1 MSGASFSELVNIV
14 RVDESIKLL
23 LDTDKTISD
32 ISLDVG
38 FSHARYYNKSF
49 KDHYKCTPLQFRKK
63 YDLPEE
69 KFDSFKQINTLD
81 LSDSLQYFS
90 FYLEDYDRFNFTN
103 KIIKLQTDLLFPS
116 TELQP

>member
-1 MSGASFSELVNIV
+1 MAGTSFKELVNIV

-49 KDHYKCTPLQFRKK
+49 KDHYNCTPLQFRKK
-63 YDLPEE
+63 YYIPDE
-69 KFDSFKQINTLD
+69 KFDSFKKM
-81 LSDSLQYFS
+81 QYTMI
-90 FYLEDYDRFNFTN
+90 YLNHSSIYL
-103 KIIKLQTDLLFPS
+103 II
-116 TELQP
+116 